1 MIKALLNKIKNF
13 HPALAPNC
21 ILGVIFSA
29 LSIIIVTTD
38 LQKSLPQALLYIA
51 YVCAAVFLGLAVWS
65 VLLFFKHNSPKEKFH
80 KLAHKRRFT
89 GLLID
94 DYSFRTVTF
103 TFYSFALNVI
113 FTLAKGVAGWFSSS
127 WWMISLSAYYL
138 ILCVAKFMLIKES
151 RTIYKEENLSD
162 REQKEWRV
170 YRRCGFLL
178 LFMTVVMVG
187 IVVLIMV
194 SGNTFTYYGTLIFV
208 VALWDFYNLTN
219 AIIYMVR
226 KRRQHSP
233 IIVAIKTIGFTT
245 TLVSLLSL
253 QTAMFVSFAEKSDTD
268 FKGLM
273 NLLTGSAVCVM
284 LLVVGIFMVRKSGK
298 KLKEINKTEVLE

>member
-1 MIKALLNKIKNF
+1 MKNLLNKIKDF
-13 HPALAPNC
+13 RPALVPNC
-21 ILGVIFSA
+21 ILAVIFSVLA
-29 LSIIIVTTD
+29 LVIVTTD
-38 LQKSLPQALLYIA
+38 FQKSLPQAVLYTA
-51 YVCAAVFLGLAVWS
+51 YVCSAVFFGFAVWA
-65 VLLFFKHNSPKEKFH
+65 VVIFFRHNSPKEKFRE
-80 KLAHKRRFT
+80 LAHKRKFT
-89 GLLID
+89 GQLFD

-151 RTIYKEENLSD
+151 KAVYKEENLLV
-162 REQKEWRV
+162 RKQKEWLV
-170 YRRCGFLL
+170 YRRCGILL
-178 LFMTVVMVG
+178 LFMTVVMIG
-187 IVVLIMV
+187 ILVLIMIE
-194 SGNTFTYYGTLIFV
+194 GNTFTYYGTLIFA

-226 KRRQHSP
+226 KRKQHSP

-245 TLVSLLSL
+245 ALVSLLSL
-253 QTAMFVSFAEKSDTD
+253 QTAMFVSFAQKSDTE

-273 NLLTGSAVCVM
+273 NLLVGSAVCVM
-284 LLVVGIFMVRKSGK
+284 LLVVGIFMVNKSSK
-298 KLKEINKTEVLE
+298 KLNEIKKTGVLE